1 MLILGL
7 CSNFV
12 SLDAMGLDWV
22 YWVNPIG
29 WVFHGYTQAHAHGHT
44 HAFIRY
50 VLIRTENLV
59 EVSIH
64 IAYA

>member
-1 MLILGL
+1 
-7 CSNFV
+7 
-12 SLDAMGLDWV
+12 MGLDWV

-29 WVFHGYTQAHAHGHT
+29 WVFHGYTQAHAHVHT